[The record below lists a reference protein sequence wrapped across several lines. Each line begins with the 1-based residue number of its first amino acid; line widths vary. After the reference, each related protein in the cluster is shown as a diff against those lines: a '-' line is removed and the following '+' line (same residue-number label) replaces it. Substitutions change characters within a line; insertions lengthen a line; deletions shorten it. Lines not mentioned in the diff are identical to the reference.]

1 VAKSLAGSAAPLA
14 AGKPK
19 ASVKTRL
26 AGLRVTKHDL
36 MTFETKDRRKIFIFG
51 TDEFFTFYVL
61 HLISSSAAAAAT
73 ATAAAATA
81 STATTA

>member
-1 VAKSLAGSAAPLA
+1 
-14 AGKPK
+14 
-19 ASVKTRL
+19 
-26 AGLRVTKHDL
+26 

-61 HLISSSAAAAAT
+61 HLISSSAAAT

-81 STATTA
+81 STATAA